1 MEVNLSKRIVISK
14 EELDQFI
21 EDYTEGRTYTIPYSR
36 YCSAIEEPL
45 ANKPSNVIDG
55 WLKARRGRL
64 E

>member
-1 MEVNLSKRIVISK
+1 MEVNPSERIVISK

-21 EDYTEGRTYTIPYSR
+21 EDYTEGRAYTIPYDR
-36 YCSAIEEPL
+36 HYSAMEEPL

-55 WLKARRGRL
+55 WLKVRRGRL